1 MRLSL
6 AIRRFGAVT
15 VIALI
20 LLPSLLGCQRHRI
33 VHQVRSPYQL
43 VTVVDTP
50 HGFRRLIFDGR
61 LDGSDP
67 IQSEMNLSK
76 PHDLSLSYTRA
87 MMAALSLAD
96 HRERILLIG
105 LGGAS
110 MQKFLHDL
118 LPVTVLETIEID
130 PEVVRIARK
139 FFGLEPADNQII
151 HVDDG
156 RAFIENSNKRYDI
169 IFLDAYGPDSIPYSL
184 ATQEFLETVR
194 ERLAEGGVV
203 CANLLTEN
211 PHFWDMVK
219 TYAEVFPELR
229 LIKPPRSKNTILFAP
244 LDRPGL
250 TAEVWAREAA
260 AFEKEY
266 PTDLNLP
273 SLIRSHTE
281 DRMRIPDRA
290 KVLRDKTTAPAAG
303 PLLKIPLIIS
313 FF

>member
-1 MRLSL
+1 MRSSS

-15 VIALI
+15 ITAIAL
-20 LLPSLLGCQRHRI
+20 LPILLGCQSHRI
-33 VHQVRSPYQL
+33 VHQVRSPFQL

-76 PHDLSLSYTRA
+76 PHDLILSYTRA

-96 HRERILLIG
+96 HQRRILLIG

-110 MQKFLHDL
+110 MQKFLYDL
-118 LPVTVLETIEID
+118 LPATVLETVEID

-139 FFGLEPADNQII
+139 FFGFEPDDNQIV
-151 HVDDG
+151 HVDGG
-156 RAFIENSNKRYDI
+156 RAFIENSKKRYDI
-169 IFLDAYGPDSIPYSL
+169 IYLDAYGPDSIPYSL
-184 ATQEFLETVR
+184 ATQEFLESVR
-194 ERLAEGGVV
+194 DRLAEGGVV
-203 CANLLTEN
+203 CSNLLTGN
-211 PHFWDMVK
+211 PRFWDMVK

-229 LIKPPRSKNTILFAP
+229 LIKPPRSGNAILFAP

-260 AFEKEY
+260 AFEEEH
-266 PTDLNLP
+266 PSGLNLP
-273 SLIRSHTE
+273 MLIRGHTE

-290 KVLRDKTTAPAAG
+290 EVLRDK
-303 PLLKIPLIIS
+303 IRN
-313 FF
+313 